1 MGSKKEKSDKDRG
14 KTMTA
19 SETEAKREEMRSRQ
33 LDQTKAINEML
44 ERQGRSSNLKILGKE
59 VPTTLGTVATALS
72 SISRNSIINTL
83 RAGGTPVRDSTG
95 QVVGAVS
102 GGNVKTYTGRPQFN
116 PLKKTK
122 AKTKGIT
129 TPAKSTTTVLSQP
142 STTTTTQDASPVSPY
157 TRTVSRGKSGIG
169 KRFSGAIGTIDTLIR

>member
-14 KTMTA
+14 KTITA
-19 SETEAKREEMRSRQ
+19 SETEAKREGMRSRQ

-44 ERQGRSSNLKILGKE
+44 ERQGKSSNLKILGKE
-59 VPTTLGTVATALS
+59 IPTTLGTVATALS

-83 RAGGTPVRDSTG
+83 KAGGTPVRDSTG

-102 GGNVKTYTGRPQFN
+102 GGNIKTYTGRPQFN

-122 AKTKGIT
+122 TKGT
-129 TPAKSTTTVLSQP
+129 TAPAKSTTTVLSQP
-142 STTTTTQDASPVSPY
+142 STTTATQDASPVSPY
-157 TRTVSRGKSGIG
+157 TRTVSRGRGGIG
-169 KRFSGAIGTIDTLIR
+169 KRFGGAAGTIDTLIR

>member
-1 MGSKKEKSDKDRG
+1 
-14 KTMTA
+14 MTA

-59 VPTTLGTVATALS
+59 VPTTIGTVATALS

-122 AKTKGIT
+122 AKTKGT
-129 TPAKSTTTVLSQP
+129 TAPAKSTTTVLSQP
-142 STTTTTQDASPVSPY
+142 STTTATQDASPVSPY
-157 TRTVSRGKSGIG
+157 TRTVSRGRGGIG
-169 KRFSGAIGTIDTLIR
+169 KRFGGAIGTIDTLIR

>member
-14 KTMTA
+14 KTITA
-19 SETEAKREEMRSRQ
+19 SETEAKREGMRSRQ

-44 ERQGRSSNLKILGKE
+44 ERQGKSSNLKILGKE
-59 VPTTLGTVATALS
+59 IPTTLGTVATALS

-83 RAGGTPVRDSTG
+83 KAGGTPVRDSTG

-102 GGNVKTYTGRPQFN
+102 GGNIKTYTGRPQFN

-122 AKTKGIT
+122 TKGIT
-129 TPAKSTTTVLSQP
+129 TTAKSKTVISQP
-142 STTTTTQDASPVSPY
+142 STTTATQDASPVSPY
-157 TRTVSRGKSGIG
+157 TRTVSRGRGGIG
-169 KRFSGAIGTIDTLIR
+169 KRFGGAAGTIDTLIR

>member
-59 VPTTLGTVATALS
+59 IPTTIGNVATALS
-72 SISRNSIINTL
+72 SISRNTIINTL

-122 AKTKGIT
+122 TKGTT
-129 TPAKSTTTVLSQP
+129 TPTKSKTVLSQP
-142 STTTTTQDASPVSPY
+142 STTTQDASSVSPY
-157 TRTVSRGKSGIG
+157 ARTVKGGIR
-169 KRFSGAIGTIDTLIR
+169 KRFGEASSDYPGTLIQ